1 MKSLVL
7 AAGWP
12 FAGLLALEAGRSGTS
27 GTAPVRGF
35 IAESDDQSGL
45 CVLKSGEVIGPLA
58 IDAMTRCYGVDGYP
72 ISCGDIQV
80 GDTVDAIL
88 EEIEALWTTTRVRVL
103 RLVPV
108 SGETLADDRRA
119 RAV

>member
-1 MKSLVL
+1 MKGLVL

-12 FAGLLALEAGRSGTS
+12 FAGLLALDAGRSGTS

-80 GDTVDAIL
+80 GDTVEATV
-88 EEIEALWTTTRVRVL
+88 EEMGALWMTTRVRVL

-108 SGETLADDRRA
+108 SGL
-119 RAV
+119 

>member
-1 MKSLVL
+1 MKGLVL

-12 FAGLLALEAGRSGTS
+12 FAGLLALDAGRSGTS

-58 IDAMTRCYGVDGYP
+58 IDAMTRCYGVRVMRQAAR
-72 ISCGDIQV
+72 IQQKKWPA
-80 GDTVDAIL
+80 G
-88 EEIEALWTTTRVRVL
+88 
-103 RLVPV
+103 
-108 SGETLADDRRA
+108 
-119 RAV
+119 